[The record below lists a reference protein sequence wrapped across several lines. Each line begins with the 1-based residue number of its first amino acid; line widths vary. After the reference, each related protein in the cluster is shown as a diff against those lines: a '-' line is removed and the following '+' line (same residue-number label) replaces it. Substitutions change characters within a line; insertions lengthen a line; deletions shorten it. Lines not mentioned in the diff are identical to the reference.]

1 MQLFTEAPGRFSRQ
15 GLDLLRKI
23 LDGRFDIFMRFYQR
37 YLVTATFVLPLHDRF
52 DVRTDVSGFEPL
64 PQRAMQRFDRIV
76 IEMTPRM
83 ADGYMLTSVTA

>member
-1 MQLFTEAPGRFSRQ
+1 MQQ
-15 GLDLLRKI
+15 
-23 LDGRFDIFMRFYQR
+23 
-37 YLVTATFVLPLHDRF
+37 LHDRF

-83 ADGYMLTSVTA
+83 ADGYMLMSVTA